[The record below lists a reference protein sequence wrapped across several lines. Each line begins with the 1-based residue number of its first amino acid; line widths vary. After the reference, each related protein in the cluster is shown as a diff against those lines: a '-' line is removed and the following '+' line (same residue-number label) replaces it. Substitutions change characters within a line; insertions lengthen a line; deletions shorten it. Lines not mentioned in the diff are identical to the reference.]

1 MRAMLCCLAICLC
14 LSAAVAQ
21 DQTCL
26 LRYKY
31 TPGHTDTYQMTS
43 SGVVPMDLTPGPET
57 GIPAMGMDMALDMA
71 MTMMQTVRNVAPDG
85 SAQVEVRYPSM
96 TIRTTL
102 QPGGQP
108 LNVLM
113 TWDQGVLTNTINGA
127 AQPADENQKKMAQ
140 MLAAVLKMT
149 VTPTGKSTP
158 DSETAKLM
166 ADLMSANGGMSMD
179 VSRLSALTSALPEQ
193 PVKVGDTWAVQDT
206 GVMGGASLA
215 GNSTFKLAALED
227 FEGTPSARI
236 EGEARLT
243 LSGQM
248 PPSTPMGIP
257 VQTNI
262 TRLDIAMRFVNH
274 FDLAKGNML
283 LTTMNLNQNM
293 SLVISTG
300 PAGAPQIHIPA
311 TIENAQMTIDVRRQ

>member
-1 MRAMLCCLAICLC
+1 MRPILCCLALCLC

-21 DQTCL
+21 EQPLL
-26 LRYKY
+26 LRYKF

-43 SGVVPMDLTPGPET
+43 TGTIPMDLTPGPEA
-57 GIPAMGMDMALDMA
+57 GVPPMAMDMAVDMSL
-71 MTMMQTVRNVAPDG
+71 TMAQTVRSVAPDG

-108 LNVLM
+108 MEVLM
-113 TWDQGVLTNTINGA
+113 TWDKGVLTNTINGQT
-127 AQPADENQKKMAQ
+127 QPADPNQQKMAQ
-140 MLAAVLKMT
+140 LLTAALKMT

-158 DSETAKLM
+158 DPETAKLM
-166 ADLMSANGGMSMD
+166 ADLMSASGGMSMD
-179 VSRLSALTSALPEQ
+179 FSRLSALTSALPEQ
-193 PVKVGDTWAVQDT
+193 PVKVGDTWSIQDT
-206 GVMGGASLA
+206 GAIGGANLA
-215 GNSTFKLAALED
+215 GSSNFKLAALED
-227 FEGTPSARI
+227 FEGTLSARI

-248 PPSTPMGIP
+248 PPSAPMGIP

-262 TRLDIAMRFVNH
+262 TRLDLAMRFVNH

-283 LTTMNLNQNM
+283 QTTMSLNQNM
-293 SLVISTG
+293 AMVISTG
-300 PAGAPQIHIPA
+300 AAGGQQVHIPA